1 LAALF
6 KEHLKTEYT
15 QADYVQQ
22 FTIRIPENLAKLDR
36 VEKIYREKVAD
47 ASHILYDTFA
57 EARNR
62 LRAAAEK
69 HGDCIS
75 PSDLANQP

>member
-6 KEHLKTEYT
+6 KEHLNAEYT

-22 FTIRIPENLAKLDR
+22 FTIRIPENLAKLGR
-36 VEKIYREKVAD
+36 VEKIAD
-47 ASHILYDTFA
+47 APQILYDTFA

-75 PSDLANQP
+75 PSDLANQK